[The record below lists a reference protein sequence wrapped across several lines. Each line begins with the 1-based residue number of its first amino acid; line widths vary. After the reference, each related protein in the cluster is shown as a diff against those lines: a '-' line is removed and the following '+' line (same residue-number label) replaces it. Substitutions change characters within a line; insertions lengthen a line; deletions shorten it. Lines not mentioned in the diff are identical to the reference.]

1 MANNNPWIEVPV
13 TSQLSESFVFEVTP
27 EVLEETGCAN
37 AEELRDQI
45 ENGDIEDV
53 FDFNGTWD
61 WNDQEIQQVHY
72 EWSRVC

>member
-1 MANNNPWIEVPV
+1 MANPWIEVPV

-27 EVLEETGCAN
+27 EVLEETGCAS

-45 ENGDIEDV
+45 ENGDIEEI
-53 FDFNGTWD
+53 FDFDGEWETG
-61 WNDQEIQQVHY
+61 DQEIQQVHY

>member
-1 MANNNPWIEVPV
+1 MANPWIEVPV
-13 TSQLSESFVFEVTP
+13 TSQLEESFIFEVTP
-27 EVLEETGCAN
+27 EVLEETGCAS

-53 FDFNGTWD
+53 FDFDGTWEAG
-61 WNDQEIQQVHY
+61 DQEIQQVHY

>member
-1 MANNNPWIEVPV
+1 MANPWIEVPV

-27 EVLEETGCAN
+27 EVLEETGCAS

-45 ENGDIEDV
+45 ENGDIEEI
-53 FDFNGTWD
+53 FDFDGEWE
-61 WNDQEIQQVHY
+61 NDNQEIQQGHY